1 MKMRKTLLA
10 LSFAMS
16 YSANAQLAD
25 YEKTVTFDNPV
36 DFTSMI
42 KNPGF
47 EESIEGWVNEPG
59 FKTFERVT
67 WRGVMDD
74 VCISGKAYLNLFHD
88 KGAKGRISQTID
100 NMPNGVY
107 SVRAGLFTNTPG
119 ANIFLNDNIVPAEVN
134 STKFY
139 QVYAIVE
146 DSTVVLGYYS
156 SHEKDFWSCA
166 DNFSLTY
173 YGNGDDAHKMY
184 KELMGEASADDIAK
198 TVKQLRADIEAAEQ
212 LLDFL
217 GGEYYDAL
225 YEEMVKASDLCGD
238 ANATLDQLN
247 AAIISLG
254 EAVSKGRQFKQAH
267 DELGIQIDAL
277 RQGIEKYRQTS
288 QQQTLADAEELLV
301 LSEDAYYYI
310 DRTSIEQMNDYV
322 ARIKRM
328 LELLPLPGFI
338 GSDEIPQDYTHLIV
352 NPGFEDGLNGWIN
365 EPAFTECKPTN
376 WATMLDGKFMTG
388 KYYVNLYSA
397 PDTGQAGTLCQTIN
411 NLPAGNYYVE
421 AAVFSNRNGLKFFVN
436 SVEVAIPIGPEKPPY
451 GSLYGAYVTL
461 AEGEPLV
468 FGVRTNEAVEFWGGV
483 DNFKLTRYVKDPA
496 GISQMQVE
504 HKPTAIHSLS
514 GVSSV
519 SLRNGLNIVRYSNG
533 TVKKIIKK

>member
-1 MKMRKTLLA
+1 TLERI
-10 LSFAMS
+10 LSERPS
-16 YSANAQLAD
+16 IEVVQLQFNYLD
-25 YEKTVTFDNPV
+25 YEDKNIQSRLCYEVCVKYGKPVIVMEPVRGGSLVNLPEAGLQEIQKLGEYSPAGYAIRYAASFDN
-36 DFTSMI
+36 
-42 KNPGF
+42 
-47 EESIEGWVNEPG
+47 
-59 FKTFERVT
+59 
-67 WRGVMDD
+67 
-74 VCISGKAYLNLFHD
+74 
-88 KGAKGRISQTID
+88 
-100 NMPNGVY
+100 
-107 SVRAGLFTNTPG
+107 
-119 ANIFLNDNIVPAEVN
+119 IF
-134 STKFY
+134 
-139 QVYAIVE
+139 
-146 DSTVVLGYYS
+146 
-156 SHEKDFWSCA
+156 
-166 DNFSLTY
+166 
-173 YGNGDDAHKMY
+173 M
-184 KELMGEASADDIAK
+184 
-198 TVKQLRADIEAAEQ
+198 
-212 LLDFL
+212 
-217 GGEYYDAL
+217 
-225 YEEMVKASDLCGD
+225 
-238 ANATLDQLN
+238 
-247 AAIISLG
+247 
-254 EAVSKGRQFKQAH
+254 
-267 DELGIQIDAL
+267 
-277 RQGIEKYRQTS
+277 
-288 QQQTLADAEELLV
+288 V
-301 LSEDAYYYI
+301 LSGMS
-310 DRTSIEQMNDYV
+310 SIEQMNDYV

-388 KYYVNLYSA
+388 KYYVNLFSA

-496 GISQMQVE
+496 GISQIQVE